1 MDKLA
6 HFRYCNYHPN
16 SNKAD
21 IIVDSPAAAKNA
33 DNLPVGDLHMHT
45 HYSDGFFSPKEVVYK
60 AKKIGLSVIAI
71 TDHDS
76 VNGINEA
83 IEAGVACNINVI
95 PGIELSAMYG
105 EREVHIL
112 GYFINHRSPELNEYL
127 KFFRAERV
135 KRAREMVRRLNNLKI
150 PVAFD
155 SIMQNAEGRS
165 IGRPHIAA
173 AVLETG
179 SVKSYLEVFH
189 KYIGFGCPAY
199 VEKYRLEVNDA
210 VAMISK
216 AGGLS
221 FIAHPESIRDTTND
235 TVLFEVIKTGVDGIE
250 TIHPSLNKQKSMYY
264 RGIAQEYYLLES
276 GGSDFHGGKRGDED
290 HIGRYGIPLEYIDAM
305 QTRLVA

>member
-6 HFRYCNYHPN
+6 RLRYCNYHP
-16 SNKAD
+16 KVDQAD
-21 IIVDSPAAAKNA
+21 FFADSSAVFKNA
-33 DNLPVGDLHMHT
+33 DTSPVGDLHMHT
-45 HYSDGFFSPKEVVYK
+45 SYSDGVYSPREVVYK
-60 AKKIGLSVIAI
+60 AKEKELSALAI

-76 VNGINEA
+76 VNGIDEA
-83 IEAGVACNINVI
+83 IEAGGSCNINVI

-105 EREVHIL
+105 KREVHIL
-112 GYFINHRSPELNEYL
+112 GYFIDHRSSELNDYL
-127 KFFRAERV
+127 KLFRAQRV
-135 KRAREMVRRLNNLKI
+135 KRAREMVKRLNNLKI

-199 VEKYRLEVNDA
+199 VEKYRLEVKDA

-221 FIAHPESIRDTTND
+221 FIAHPESIRDSLYGS
-235 TVLFEVIKTGVDGIE
+235 VLFEIIKAGIDGIE

-264 RGIAQEYYLLES
+264 RGIAEEYYLLES

-290 HIGRYGIPLEYIDAM
+290 HIGRYVIPLEYINAM
-305 QTRLVA
+305 QKRLVA